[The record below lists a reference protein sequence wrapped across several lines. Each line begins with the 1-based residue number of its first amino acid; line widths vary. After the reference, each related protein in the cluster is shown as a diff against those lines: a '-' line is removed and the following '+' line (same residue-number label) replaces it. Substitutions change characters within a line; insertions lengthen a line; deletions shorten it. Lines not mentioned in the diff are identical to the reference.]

1 MRIVYKSLLLS
12 LLAWL
17 SLSGPVCG
25 QESDSTR
32 PAESDSLET
41 YYVIETRHRL
51 YPDFV
56 QVDTVKPGQPF
67 FIGEDE
73 YRAEVMTFNPHLG
86 ITTDG
91 EYLQVSDTLYNPA
104 VRVRVV
110 EGEEEMQQSWAFHFV
125 SAPHYY
131 RQELLG
137 FKLLEFKV
145 SNKYIQIPKTK

>member
-1 MRIVYKSLLLS
+1 MKIAHKSLLCS

-17 SLSGPVCG
+17 VLSGVAQG

-32 PAESDSLET
+32 PAESDSLDT

-51 YPDFV
+51 FPDFV
-56 QVDTVKPGQPF
+56 QIDTVRPGQPF

-73 YRAEVMTFNPHLG
+73 YRADIITFNPHLG

-104 VRVRVV
+104 VRIQVFD
-110 EGEEEMQQSWAFHFV
+110 GEEEMQKSWGFHLV

-131 RQELLG
+131 REELLG

-145 SNKYIQIPKTK
+145 GDEYIKIPETK